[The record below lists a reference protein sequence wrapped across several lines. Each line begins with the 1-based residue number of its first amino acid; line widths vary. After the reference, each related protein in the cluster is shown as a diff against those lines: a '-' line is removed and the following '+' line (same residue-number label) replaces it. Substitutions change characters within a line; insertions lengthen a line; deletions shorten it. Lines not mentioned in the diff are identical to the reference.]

1 MNWENDETYLSRW
14 LNDELNAQE
23 KEAFENSP
31 EGKEFIALIK
41 ASEDLRMSDYNV
53 DSALDGLRDKI
64 DNHEAPKQKQIW
76 FNPIFQIGSAAAVLI
91 IAFFVFLYP
100 DGDTSVVTAFGQQ
113 EVVNL
118 PDGSTVRLNANSQL
132 SYDEDE
138 FLNDRLLKL
147 EGEAFFEV
155 EKGSKFQVNTDIGTI
170 QVLGTSFNVKS
181 RPEQF
186 EVLCFT
192 GKVQVDAS
200 SQTTI
205 LTKGLSA
212 VLKNNTLET
221 SNHTGESEPG
231 WLKGIITLND
241 VSVQTALSELTN
253 QFGIEITVEAPMNQM
268 QYTGSFPTSNAK
280 SAVSLV
286 LDPLNISYTYNHQE
300 KSLVIHGINE

>member
-14 LNDELNAQE
+14 LNDELDPQE

-41 ASEDLRMSDYNV
+41 ASEDLTLTDYNV
-53 DSALDGLRDKI
+53 DSALEGLRDKI
-64 DNHEAPKQKQIW
+64 ENHEAPKQKQIW
-76 FNPIFQIGSAAAVLI
+76 FNPIFQVASAAAVLI

-132 SYDEDE
+132 SYDEGD
-138 FLNDRLLKL
+138 FLNNRSLSL

-155 EKGSKFQVNTDIGTI
+155 EKGSKFQVNTDIGTV

-212 VLKNNTLET
+212 VLKDNTLET

-253 QFGIEITVEAPMNQM
+253 QFGIEITIEAPLDKL

>member
-14 LNDELNAQE
+14 LNDELDPQE

-41 ASEDLRMSDYNV
+41 ASEDLTLTDYNV
-53 DSALDGLRDKI
+53 DSALEGLKDKI
-64 DNHEAPKQKQIW
+64 ENHEAPKQKQIW
-76 FNPIFQIGSAAAVLI
+76 FNPIFQVGSAAAVLI

-100 DGDTSVVTAFGQQ
+100 DVDTSVVTAFGQQ

-132 SYDEDE
+132 SYDVDD
-138 FLNDRLLKL
+138 FLNDRSLSL

-155 EKGSKFQVNTDIGTI
+155 EKGSKFQVNTDIGTV

-192 GKVQVDAS
+192 GKVQVDAK

-212 VLKNNTLET
+212 VLKDNSLET
-221 SNHTGESEPG
+221 SNHAGDAEPG

-253 QFGIEITVEAPMNQM
+253 QFGIEITIEAPLDQL